1 MSEETKARLM
11 ALLATIKRHAEWDV
25 ENEDAP
31 GVRDAIETLEEIE
44 FLTKELNNDSC

>member
-1 MSEETKARLM
+1 MSEETKARLIQF
-11 ALLATIKRHAEWDV
+11 LTKIKRYAEWDV